1 MADGLEPESLQIGD
15 LVKISLAMT
24 PTRVTRVDP
33 YYAYVEWPWHE
44 IDPESRCQWDGS
56 RAFARNPDSQDWVDS
71 PYRTDPEPWH
81 LTENSTCRVGI
92 PETIAQVVDIHR
104 CEQAQDVG
112 WLPRP
117 RLMLGIIP
125 ADRSEYIDDED
136 AGDTLY
142 FPSGEPI
149 VIKRAAE

>member
-1 MADGLEPESLQIGD
+1 MADDLELESMQVGD

-24 PTRVTRVDP
+24 PTRVTRVDQ
-33 YYAYVEWPWHE
+33 YYAYVEWPWGE
-44 IDPESRCQWDGS
+44 IDPESRFRWNGG

-81 LTENSTCRVGI
+81 LTENATCLVGI

-104 CEQAQDVG
+104 CEQPQDVG

-142 FPSGEPI
+142 FPSAEPI
-149 VIKRAAE
+149 AIERATE